1 MNRDWRKNPMKYK
14 WKITRYCQ
22 TCIGAG
28 VLGIEYEPV
37 SDTPCTDCGGDCQ
50 VVTYEDTA
58 AYGSLK
64 ELHLDYPEDE
74 IVSLKILNEF
84 NIEH

>member
-14 WKITRYCQ
+14 WKITRNCQ
-22 TCIGAG
+22 TCNGAG

-74 IVSLKILNEF
+74 IVSHELVSL
-84 NIEH
+84 